1 MTSYGLNE
9 WFWAMF
15 EPTWTWP
22 NFTFGQLF
30 MLIEANSDTSSVG
43 LSNKDHP
50 FLARWKCS
58 YNAGGLKYLCLLQ
71 WQIVWDISQWFYENQ
86 ISCLDGL
93 VKHWPLYTAHS
104 ITCIM
109 FDYNG
114 QAFFWYSMMHI
125 LFLGE
130 MIN

>member
-1 MTSYGLNE
+1 MQVVLNIYVYY
-9 WFWAMF
+9 
-15 EPTWTWP
+15 
-22 NFTFGQLF
+22 NDKLFGIF
-30 MLIEANSDTSSVG
+30 HSGFI
-43 LSNKDHP
+43 
-50 FLARWKCS
+50 
-58 YNAGGLKYLCLLQ
+58 
-71 WQIVWDISQWFYENQ
+71 

-109 FDYNG
+109 FEYNG